1 MSEIDRAQL
10 NDNDPEVLYKVYL
23 EPAVSLDDLTK
34 PDVIAR
40 LRESV
45 YVTMALNRAYPPPTD
60 DSSEV
65 AVAMQEVEDA
75 LKEAKGPLAPM
86 QPSDITQGLA
96 RALLAYVPSEEIVS
110 MVRVHDKWDFVVT
123 AGLTMLAFL
132 VTLYVSTTF
141 GSIWQ
146 YFAAFLAGATGQLVI
161 NWALLPWY
169 RSYKIA
175 SSTPAK
181 PATTSA

>member
-1 MSEIDRAQL
+1 
-10 NDNDPEVLYKVYL
+10 
-23 EPAVSLDDLTK
+23 
-34 PDVIAR
+34 
-40 LRESV
+40 
-45 YVTMALNRAYPPPTD
+45 
-60 DSSEV
+60 
-65 AVAMQEVEDA
+65 
-75 LKEAKGPLAPM
+75 
-86 QPSDITQGLA
+86 
-96 RALLAYVPSEEIVS
+96 VPSEEIVS

-181 PATTSA
+181 PATGGA